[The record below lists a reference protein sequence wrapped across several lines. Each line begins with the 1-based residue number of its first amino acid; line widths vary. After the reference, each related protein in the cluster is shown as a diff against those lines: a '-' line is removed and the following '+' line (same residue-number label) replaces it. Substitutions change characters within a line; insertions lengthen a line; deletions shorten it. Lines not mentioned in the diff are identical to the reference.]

1 MEVLERTNYLPG
13 PFPSIGP
20 STKPKNKGGTKMRKP
35 FIVFWWP
42 NDSMLYR
49 GTGDLEDLQRL
60 IEQLGNE
67 YSTEVVWLKI
77 PSNNL
82 DSEVVGKRPAI
93 RFSWGGDADWAIY
106 EHSGDLAW
114 VLDRLDDNGPYYS
127 TSVVWI

>member
-1 MEVLERTNYLPG
+1 
-13 PFPSIGP
+13 
-20 STKPKNKGGTKMRKP
+20 MRKP

-60 IEQLGNE
+60 IGQFGDE
-67 YSTEVVWLKI
+67 YSTEVIWLKI
-77 PSNNL
+77 QPNNK
-82 DSEVVGKRPAI
+82 DVVGKRPAI
-93 RFSWGGDADWAIY
+93 RFSWGSSDWAIY

-127 TSVVWI
+127 TSVVWIDG